1 MSKETQ
7 ATGNDMGHLPE
18 DARALMN
25 ATADMAGEKI
35 GEARKRLAASLERAK
50 EIAGVVRDKTVAGAK
65 ATDVAVREHP
75 YQAIAIGVG
84 VGALIG
90 YLVAR
95 RCSRKGD

>member
-50 EIAGVVRDKTVAGAK
+50 EIAGSVVRMIKPSP
-65 ATDVAVREHP
+65 VRKP
-75 YQAIAIGVG
+75 
-84 VGALIG
+84 
-90 YLVAR
+90 R
-95 RCSRKGD
+95 T